1 LQASKDAV
9 EVSPRAVNDV
19 LRSSTRFV

>member
-1 LQASKDAV
+1 LQARKDAV
-9 EVSPRAVNDV
+9 EVSPRTVDDV